1 LRGTANWTGSEFEV
15 VHVEAICHQGEATE
29 DKRFIATVYN
39 EGEQVK
45 PFRFK
50 VNNAA
55 IIKFIASTKP
65 NMCTAA
71 WWHRSIDE
79 RDDSHPP
86 IITEIGPCYTSCCL
100 DPPCVRSTIVETI
113 FNTESV
119 TPSPSELLRM
129 NDWCAIV
136 ATYNLLY
143 AILKLMF

>member
-1 LRGTANWTGSEFEV
+1 M
-15 VHVEAICHQGEATE
+15 
-29 DKRFIATVYN
+29 
-39 EGEQVK
+39 K

-100 DPPCVRSTIVETI
+100 DPPCVRSKSVVIVPEFHYAYCVRIYTHVPVNCASI
-113 FNTESV
+113 TA
-119 TPSPSELLRM
+119 LLVYLIQQLIHRKIKV
-129 NDWCAIV
+129 D
-136 ATYNLLY
+136 
-143 AILKLMF
+143 KLMFYKQFQGQCWLLISVSPSII